1 MESGVLLMVV
11 DDCPADL
18 YGSERAIRDATGFG
32 DVLMTTN
39 GASTLEVLQERM
51 SQGQDPPALIF
62 LDLRMPRMNG
72 FEFLIE
78 FERRYPETSTQVVVL
93 SGTDHP
99 AEKAHALEHECVV
112 GYLVK
117 PVQVKDVEHHIH
129 KWVNEN
135 VMGVRGSRASLIPV
149 AG

>member
-1 MESGVLLMVV
+1 MVV

-18 YGSERAIRDATGFG
+18 YCSERAMRDATGFG

-39 GASTLEVLQERM
+39 GVSTLEILQERM

-62 LDLRMPRMNG
+62 LDLRMPQMNG

-93 SGTDHP
+93 SGTEHP
-99 AEKAHALEHECVV
+99 VETTHAFEHECVV

-117 PVQVKDVEHHIH
+117 PMKTKDVEYHIE
-129 KWVNEN
+129 KWVSEH
-135 VMGVRGSRASLIPV
+135 VMGVGGSRASLLPV